1 MKRDYLA
8 PYHCT
13 FTWGDEDSI
22 QGTLVEL
29 FGDEGEWYYV
39 ESDNGDR
46 VEVVSATSK
55 LAIPP
60 REIVSKRFILRIK

>member
-1 MKRDYLA
+1 MKLDNVNLLGK
-8 PYHCT
+8 
-13 FTWGDEDSI
+13 FI
-22 QGTLVEL
+22 EL

-46 VEVVSATSK
+46 VEVVCATSK

>member
-1 MKRDYLA
+1 MKG
-8 PYHCT
+8 T
-13 FTWGDEDSI
+13 F
-22 QGTLVEL
+22 VEL

-46 VEVVSATSK
+46 IEVVCATSK